1 MNSCHLTSL
10 VRRRRNQKSGPSPSQ
25 KKKSGHVWIQ
35 LKGIFVPI
43 KTGRSLNNVKFSVA
57 FPPTVATVA
66 KFCGTFL
73 WLVNCILKLM
83 TQCKNNKDVPHS
95 GRPHATQSKAKS
107 QGKENNGCHRAA
119 HHTTVMALTRPD
131 GIV

>member
-1 MNSCHLTSL
+1 VDLHPARKRKADMCGYNSRVFL
-10 VRRRRNQKSGPSPSQ
+10 SQ
-25 KKKSGHVWIQ
+25 SELEEALIM
-35 LKGIFVPI
+35 
-43 KTGRSLNNVKFSVA
+43 SKFSVA
-57 FPPTVATVA
+57 FPPTVA

-73 WLVNCILKLM
+73 WLVNCILRLM

-95 GRPHATQSKAKS
+95 GISGRPHATQSKAKC